1 MIELI
6 NQDYADFVNL
16 STNLV
21 GLDKNIQQELTE
33 PLRTYRDQVTK
44 LPIQASATLAD
55 TESH

>member
-21 GLDKNIQQELTE
+21 GLDKSIETELAE
-33 PLRTYRDQVTK
+33 PLRTYRDQVRK
-44 LPIQASATLAD
+44 LGGIISLLQLVFR
-55 TESH
+55 